1 MQEPDSGVGRSLRG
15 VLAVTWF
22 EHRRTRELCAGLA
35 LELALVDT
43 RLRGVRRY
51 LLLSLRTLVLLARQR
66 PRVLLVQNPSLVLA
80 VLAVMLR
87 PIFGYRLIADA
98 HNEAVAPYENRQ
110 RFIKEL
116 SRWVVRRADLT
127 IVTNRQLAQ
136 LVTLQGGT
144 PYVLPDRIPTPPA
157 GGPAPAPAEGFRVVL
172 IATFARDEP
181 VAAVFEAVRGADL
194 QLQVTGNQKKL
205 APSVTQ
211 GAPPN
216 VRFTGF
222 LSDADYWQLLRS
234 ADVIIDLTLKADCLV
249 CGAYEALAVGKPML
263 LSNNAACMELFG
275 GSALYTD
282 NTAQDIRRCLEQ
294 LRNECVPMAGAVA
307 LQRSQ
312 LAAAWLRYAD
322 ALGALLRVW
331 AAA

>member
-1 MQEPDSGVGRSLRG
+1 MQGPDSGAGRNLPS

-51 LLLSLRTLVLLARQR
+51 LLLSWRTLVLLARRR

-80 VLAVMLR
+80 VLAVTLR
-87 PIFGYRLIADA
+87 PLFGYRLIADA
-98 HNEAVAPYENRQ
+98 HNEAVMPYENRQ
-110 RFIKEL
+110 RFIRGL

-136 LVTLQGGT
+136 IVTLQGGT

-157 GGPAPAPAEGFRVVL
+157 RSAPAAAEGFRVAL

-194 QLQVTGNQKKL
+194 QLRVTGNPKNL
-205 APSVTQ
+205 APSVAQ

-222 LSDADYWQLLRS
+222 LADSDYWQLLRS

-282 NTAQDIRRCLEQ
+282 NTAQDIRHCLEQ
-294 LRNECVPMAGAVA
+294 LRSECVSMAGAVA
-307 LQRSQ
+307 RQRSQ
-312 LAAAWLRYAD
+312 LAADWSRRADTLVAMLRAWTSA
-322 ALGALLRVW
+322 
-331 AAA
+331 

>member
-110 RFIKEL
+110 RLIKGL
-116 SRWVVRRADLT
+116 SRWVVRHADLT

-136 LVTLQGGT
+136 IVTRQGGA

-157 GGPAPAPAEGFRVVL
+157 GVAPAASEGFRVAL

-181 VAAVFEAVRGADL
+181 VAAVFEAVRGANL
-194 QLQVTGNQKKL
+194 QLHVTGNPKKL

-211 GAPPN
+211 SAPPN

-222 LSDADYWQLLRS
+222 LADADYWQLLRS
-234 ADVIIDLTLKADCLV
+234 ADVIIDLTLKDDCLV

-282 NTAQDIRRCLEQ
+282 NTAQDIRHCLEQ
-294 LRNECVPMAGAVA
+294 LKNECVAMAGAVA
-307 LQRSQ
+307 RQRSQ
-312 LAAAWLRYAD
+312 LAADWSRHAD
-322 ALGALLRVW
+322 ILGATLQAW
-331 AAA
+331 ASA